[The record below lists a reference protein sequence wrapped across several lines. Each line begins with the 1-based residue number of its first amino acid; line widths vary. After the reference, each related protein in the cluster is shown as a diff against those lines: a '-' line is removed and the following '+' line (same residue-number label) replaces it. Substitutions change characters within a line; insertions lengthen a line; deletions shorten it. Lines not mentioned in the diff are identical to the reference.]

1 MRAVGGYTRTQ
12 MGSLL
17 ERFAGPV
24 ARPAA
29 APPTGAQEQIRF
41 VPARWLVILFAVVQ
55 LLLKRGALGK
65 VGIAALLWSVTPR
78 RVRLVAG
85 GLAAAAVIVVLGALA
100 AIALL
105 VIQLG

>member
-1 MRAVGGYTRTQ
+1 

-17 ERFAGPV
+17 ERFTGPT

-29 APPTGAQEQIRF
+29 ASAGAQEEIRF
-41 VPARWLVILFAVVQ
+41 VPARWLAVLFAIVQ
-55 LLLKRGALGK
+55 LVLRRGALGK
-65 VGIAALLWSVTPR
+65 IGIAALLWSVAPR
-78 RVRLVAG
+78 KLRLVAG
-85 GLAAAAVIVVLGALA
+85 GLAGAAVIVVFGALA

>member
-1 MRAVGGYTRTQ
+1 

-17 ERFAGPV
+17 ERFTGPT

-29 APPTGAQEQIRF
+29 APAGAHEEIRF
-41 VPARWLVILFAVVQ
+41 VPARWLVVLFAIVQ
-55 LLLKRGALGK
+55 LVLRRGALGK
-65 VGIAALLWSVTPR
+65 IGIAALLWSVAPR
-78 RVRLVAG
+78 KLRLVAG
-85 GLAAAAVIVVLGALA
+85 GLAGAAVIVVFGALA

>member
-24 ARPAA
+24 ACPAA
-29 APPTGAQEQIRF
+29 SPTGAQEQIRF

-55 LLLKRGALGK
+55 LLLRRGALGK
-65 VGIAALLWSVTPR
+65 VGIAALLWSVTP
-78 RVRLVAG
+78 G
-85 GLAAAAVIVVLGALA
+85 GCDSSPEDLRPPP
-100 AIALL
+100 
-105 VIQLG
+105 

>member
-1 MRAVGGYTRTQ
+1 

-17 ERFAGPV
+17 ERFTGPM

-29 APPTGAQEQIRF
+29 ASAGASQEIRF
-41 VPARWLVILFAVVQ
+41 VPARWLAVLFAIVQ
-55 LLLKRGALGK
+55 LVLRRGALGK
-65 VGIAALLWSVTPR
+65 VGIAALLWSVAPR
-78 RVRLVAG
+78 KLRLFVG
-85 GLAAAAVIVVLGALA
+85 GLAAAAVIVVFGALA